1 MVSSKDRGPT
11 TICRFV
17 RPRWNRGGECFQK
30 EPGHESKFVVAQDGS
45 EPLELWVG
53 FVRGAYTGGAVRVLS
68 VGIDQACDL
77 SSRSVVEEHIVKIR
91 NQGRFG
97 GDVKLEQRK
106 YRSLRRWL
114 VNRD

>member
-11 TICRFV
+11 SICRFV

-30 EPGHESKFVVAQDGS
+30 EPDHESELVVAQDGS

-53 FVRGAYTGGAVRVLS
+53 FVGGAYADGAVGFLG
-68 VGIDQACDL
+68 VGIDKAYDL
-77 SSRSVVEEHIVKIR
+77 SSCSVVEEDIVKVK

-97 GDVKLEQRK
+97 GDIRLEQRK
-106 YRSLRRWL
+106 YGSLRRWL